1 MYAQKQPAKSKQ
13 NPSKQN
19 EKVSS
24 NVNISGIK
32 GGGGSEVI
40 YNLFYTIFLNF
51 QTTFSS
57 HIDYIV
63 FFLF

>member
-24 NVNISGIK
+24 NVVRVNIYQGTK
-32 GGGGSEVI
+32 A
-40 YNLFYTIFLNF
+40 
-51 QTTFSS
+51 
-57 HIDYIV
+57 
-63 FFLF
+63 